1 MSAENDPPPT
11 AGINLATSFE
21 TAVGTAATSLGSNS
35 ELFSAL
41 ATVIRQEVSSQID
54 ASMKK
59 FEDNSLVRFKSIE
72 NQINSVK
79 FDLNVIKKNYSDGI
93 IELEKGRDSG
103 ELTKDEYTDGRL
115 NLMDQK
121 INETIDSLAARE
133 AKMVNLTHTLLFKIS
148 MIEQRNRLWS
158 VKISNYQCPY
168 VPSNEITDEHVYNTL
183 IEPTLKHAIAKGFIK
198 EFDTSFALNCE
209 YSHPIPRR
217 RGPPIFI
224 FRFYSRKSL
233 YAFMINKKSII
244 EAHVQK
250 CDKNKKLAA
259 GAVSYNKNLRIKAS
273 HDLSP
278 LNRQV
283 MTYLYGSGAVTMCKI
298 QGLSVAFKPKGSN
311 KWIRIVNPFG
321 KNIYE
326 MCKPLPSLHDIVP
339 ELAGNEADI
348 FNITRSMDTDKDFK
362 LTEYFRDFKLDL
374 TRLQEVVS
382 TSYSRLGEP
391 NSEDDDEPASQS
403 VSVPNQQPAAFDD
416 RSDEF
421 PHIATAATS
430 ISQPTSTSS
439 STQGS
444 RDSNLQL
451 AATSAAAA
459 AARDQPP
466 RGAKKGT
473 TKNVAPSKS

>member
-1 MSAENDPPPT
+1 MPSENESPQGT
-11 AGINLATSFE
+11 NLASSLE
-21 TAVGTAATSLGSNS
+21 TAAGAAATSLGSNS

-41 ATVIRQEVSSQID
+41 ANVIRHEVSSQIT

-79 FDLNVIKKNYSDGI
+79 LDLNVIKKNYSDGI

-103 ELTKDEYTDGRL
+103 ELTKDEYTDGRI

-133 AKMVNLTHTLLFKIS
+133 AKMVTLTHTLLFKIS
-148 MIEQRNRLWS
+148 MLEQRNRLWS
-158 VKISNYQCPY
+158 VKITNYQCPF

-198 EFDTSFALNCE
+198 EFNTSFDFNCE
-209 YSHPIPRR
+209 YSHPIPRHR
-217 RGPPIFI
+217 KPPVFI

-250 CDKNKKLAA
+250 CNNSEKLAA
-259 GAVSYNKNLRIKAS
+259 GAVSYNKDLKIKAS

-283 MTYLYGSGAVTMCKI
+283 MTYLYGTGAVTMCKI
-298 QGLSVAFKPKGSN
+298 QGLSVSFKPKGSN
-311 KWIRIVNPFG
+311 KWIRILNPFG
-321 KNIYE
+321 QNIYE
-326 MCKPLPSLHDIVP
+326 MCKPLPSLHEIVP

-348 FNITRSMDTDKDFK
+348 FNIARSMDINKDFK
-362 LTEYFRDFKLDL
+362 LTEHFKDFRLDL

-382 TSYSRLGEP
+382 TSYSRPSEP
-391 NSEDDDEPASQS
+391 NSEDDDVPASQS
-403 VSVPNQQPAAFDD
+403 RSVSNQLPGAAAVNDN
-416 RSDEF
+416 SDEF
-421 PHIATAATS
+421 PVIATAATS
-430 ISQPTSTSS
+430 TSQPTSTSS

-444 RDSNLQL
+444 QNTNSQL
-451 AATSAAAA
+451 ATTTAAV
-459 AARDQPP
+459 AARGQPP
-466 RGAKKGT
+466 RGAKKGPT
-473 TKNVAPSKS
+473 NLSKS